1 MGVPVSADSV
11 ETLERAIEAG
21 CKTQPFVEDVKVTI
35 DRSKLKRKRGQFD
48 YISLTG
54 EMLDVS
60 LVVNYKGTRVEAE
73 MKFLKEMN
81 YPLMFI
87 KKVEKG

>member
-1 MGVPVSADSV
+1 MPLSVGSAD
-11 ETLERAIEAG
+11 TLERAIEAG
-21 CKTQPFVEDVKVTI
+21 CMTQPFVEEVKVRI

-48 YISLTG
+48 YTSLTG
-54 EMLDVS
+54 EMLDVF

-87 KKVEKG
+87 KKVEKD

>member
-1 MGVPVSADSV
+1 M
-11 ETLERAIEAG
+11 
-21 CKTQPFVEDVKVTI
+21 
-35 DRSKLKRKRGQFD
+35 LKRKRGQFD
-48 YISLTG
+48 YTSLTG

-73 MKFLKEMN
+73 MKFVKEMN

-87 KKVEKG
+87 KKVERA